1 MTYIVNPISRDAN
14 HDPTCRSD
22 SVKSV
27 RNVYGRLPFP
37 SLLQP
42 FEEIVLC
49 FRIKSGARFI
59 QQQKIRRMKSHE
71 RTRQSNTL
79 PLSAGE
85 ICLHLCFLTPCEVV
99 SVPRYNGLKG
109 LRQGRDEIKSASRF
123 SSLLDCISIIDFRY
137 RTDANILA

>member
-1 MTYIVNPISRDAN
+1 MTYIVNAISRDSN

-22 SVKSV
+22 SVESV

-85 ICLHLCFLTPCEVV
+85 GGLHLYFLTPRKFVGV
-99 SVPRYNGLKG
+99 LGYDRFKRLW
-109 LRQGRDEIKSASRF
+109 QG
-123 SSLLDCISIIDFRY
+123 
-137 RTDANILA
+137 